1 MTRSTRPLR
10 VEDLEARDVPAA
22 VGALDPSFGTA
33 GIVRTTFGGV
43 DAGAAVAVQPD
54 GKIVVAGSTAVGN
67 DFAVARYNPDGSPD
81 LTFAGDGTTTIDFG
95 FVADDEQATA
105 LAVQDDGKIVVVG
118 TATFAGDQDFV
129 VARLMPDGTL
139 DPSFSTDGLA
149 RFDFAGGGTDNDQA
163 YGVAVQGTGPGRSIV
178 VVGTTDQT
186 GALLFSN
193 IGVVRFTDAGTVATS
208 ADFSLGGTEEARAVA
223 IDGAGRIVVVGH
235 TNAGGGIIPGNLGVI
250 RVLPDGV
257 TLDTDF
263 DGDGRLV
270 VDIGGGNDEAAGV
283 AIDADGRIVV
293 AGTVVG
299 AGSNFVLTRRNA
311 DGSPDLSFSGDGEAL
326 FNFGGVDT
334 ARGVAVDGN
343 GRIVVVGTTD
353 TGATL
358 DDFVVL
364 RLSADGT
371 PDASFSTDG
380 RVVIDLGGDN
390 EAAGVAIDRN
400 GRVVVA
406 GRTSVLNDFA
416 VARLIGGVEKGEL
429 VAVGGAAGGS
439 AAVFEPDGAG
449 ALPAAPSAAVAA
461 FGATTAAV
469 RTAVGDVDGDGFGDT
484 ILATGPGVPLR
495 VAVVSGADDA
505 TLLVA
510 PFAPFAGSED
520 FAGGGFVSAGDFDG
534 DGRAEFVVTPDTS
547 GGTRVTVFSRNG
559 DGSLATRA
567 NFFGI
572 DDPNF
577 RGGARTAVG
586 DVNGDGVPDLTVAAG
601 FGGGPRVALYDG
613 ATVLGGAPARLVN
626 DFFAFPG
633 ADAVNLRNGAFVAAG
648 DVDGDGFA
656 ELVFGGGPGGAPR
669 VFALGGALLSAGNV
683 AGAQAAPVAN
693 FFVAG
698 NDADRG
704 GVRVAVA
711 DLDGDHR
718 ADVLA
723 GSGEN
728 RAAGLRAYRG
738 SNVTGAG
745 EPATFQDV
753 SLFGGLALTGGVF
766 VG

>member
-1 MTRSTRPLR
+1 MTRSPRPLR
-10 VEDLEARDVPAA
+10 LEDLEAREVPAA

-33 GIVRTTFGGV
+33 GIARTTFGGV
-43 DAGAAVAVQPD
+43 DAAAAVAVQAD
-54 GKIVVAGSTAVGN
+54 GKIVVAGSTSVGG

-81 LTFAGDGTTTIDFG
+81 ATFAGDGTTTVDFG
-95 FVADDEQATA
+95 FVADDEAAAA
-105 LAVQDDGKIVVVG
+105 LAIQDDGKIVVVG
-118 TATFAGDQDFV
+118 TATFSGDQDFV
-129 VARLMPDGTL
+129 VARLLSDGAL
-139 DPSFSTDGLA
+139 DTSFSGDGRA

-163 YGVAVQGTGPGRSIV
+163 FGVAMQGTGPGRTIV
-178 VVGTTDQT
+178 VVGTTEQAAEQT
-186 GALLFSN
+186 NF
-193 IGVVRFTDAGTVATS
+193 GVVRFTDAGMVAS
-208 ADFSLGGTEEARAVA
+208 SQDFALGGADHVRGVA
-223 IDGAGRIVVVGH
+223 IDSAMRIVVVGH
-235 TNAGGGIIPGNLGVI
+235 TDFGPGVIPGNLAVL
-250 RVLPDGV
+250 RVEPDGV
-257 TLDTDF
+257 TPDTDF
-263 DGDGRLV
+263 DADGELV

-283 AIDADGRIVV
+283 AIDGNNRIVV

-299 AGSNFVLTRRNA
+299 AGSNFVITRRND
-311 DGSPDLSFSGDGEAL
+311 DGSPDTSFSGNGEAAFTL
-326 FNFGGVDT
+326 GGVDT
-334 ARGVAVDGN
+334 ARGVAVLADN
-343 GRIVVVGTTD
+343 RIVVAGTTD
-353 TGATL
+353 SGAAP

-364 RLSADGT
+364 RLTADGNPDTSFSADG
-371 PDASFSTDG
+371 
-380 RVVIDLGGDN
+380 RVLVDVGGDD
-390 EAAGVAIDRN
+390 EAAGVAIDNN
-400 GRVVVA
+400 GRVIVA
-406 GRTSVLNDFA
+406 GRTSLMNDFA
-416 VARLIGGVEKGEL
+416 VARLIGSVEKGER
-429 VAVGGAAGGS
+429 VAVGGDATAT
-439 AAVFEPDGAG
+439 AAVFAPDGVG

-461 FGATTAAV
+461 FGPGAAAV
-469 RTAVGDVDGDGFGDT
+469 RTAVADVDGDGTDDT

-495 VAVVSGADDA
+495 VAVVSGADNSTVLA
-505 TLLVA
+505 A

-534 DGRAEFVVTPDTS
+534 DGRAEFVVTPDVS
-547 GGTRVTVFSRNG
+547 GGPRVTIFRLGAGGGTSV
-559 DGSLATRA
+559 LA

-577 RGGARTAVG
+577 RGGVRTAVG
-586 DVNGDGVPDLTVAAG
+586 DVNGDGVPDLTVTAG
-601 FGGGPRVALYDG
+601 FGGGPRAALFDG
-613 ATVLGGAPARLVN
+613 ATLLGGAPARLVN

-669 VFALGGALLSAGNV
+669 LFALGGALVSAGNV

-718 ADVLA
+718 ADLLA

-728 RAAGLRAYRG
+728 RAAGLRAYLG
-738 SNVTGAG
+738 SNVSGSA

-753 SLFGGLALTGGVF
+753 SLFGGMNLPGGVF